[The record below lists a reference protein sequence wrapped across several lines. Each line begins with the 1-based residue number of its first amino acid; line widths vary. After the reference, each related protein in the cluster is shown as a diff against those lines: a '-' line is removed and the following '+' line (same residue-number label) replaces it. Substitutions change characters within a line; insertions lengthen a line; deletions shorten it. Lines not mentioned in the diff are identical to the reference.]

1 MQLDFLPLE
10 ESMQFIHTDKTLRRI
25 DEEPEYT
32 GGYSKQIVRLFRMRM
47 QLIRSATDERDFYA
61 LASLHFEK
69 LKGDR
74 HPQRS
79 MRLNKQFRLILQ
91 IDEGP
96 NGSVVVILGIEDY
109 H

>member
-1 MQLDFLPLE
+1 
-10 ESMQFIHTDKTLRRI
+10 MQFIHADKTLRRI
-25 DEEPEYT
+25 DEDPDYT
-32 GGYSKQIVRLFRMRM
+32 GGYSKQIVRLFRRRM

-61 LASLHFEK
+61 LTSLHFEK

-79 MRLNKQFRLILQ
+79 MRLDKQFRLILR
-91 IDEGP
+91 IDEDPSGP
-96 NGSVVVILGIEDY
+96 IVVILGIEDY

>member
-1 MQLDFLPLE
+1 LDFLPLE
-10 ESMQFIHTDKTLRRI
+10 ESMEFIHADKTLKRI
-25 DEEPEYT
+25 DEEPNYT
-32 GGYSKQIVRLFRMRM
+32 GGYSKEIVKRFRKRM
-47 QLIRSATDERDFYA
+47 QLIRSARDERDFYA

-79 MRLNKQFRLILQ
+79 MRLDKQFRLILR
-91 IDEGP
+91 IDENP
-96 NGSVVVILGIEDY
+96 NGSIVVILGIEDY